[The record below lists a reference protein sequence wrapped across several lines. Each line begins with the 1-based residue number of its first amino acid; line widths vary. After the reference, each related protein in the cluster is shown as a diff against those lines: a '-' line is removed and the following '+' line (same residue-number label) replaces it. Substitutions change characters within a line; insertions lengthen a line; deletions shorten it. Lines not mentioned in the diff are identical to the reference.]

1 MGQLRCVFD
10 VVRLVDPEKM
20 QVLDDGAG
28 GSTRGCNY
36 PQCYAI
42 FGREGRCKNCISM
55 NVLNTKGRAAKLE
68 FVDESVY
75 AIFAKYVQLDGHD
88 LVLEMVYSIREE
100 LLLEAYGRTTF
111 LQYVNN
117 YNQQFYQDVLTGAD
131 NQAEQ
136 SRFPAPCRGQEA
148 DTERTRCHEFK
159 RTLCLLRR
167 RL

>member
-28 GSTRGCNY
+28 GSTRGCSY
-36 PQCYAI
+36 PQC
-42 FGREGRCKNCISM
+42 
-55 NVLNTKGRAAKLE
+55 
-68 FVDESVY
+68 
-75 AIFAKYVQLDGHD
+75 
-88 LVLEMVYSIREE
+88 
-100 LLLEAYGRTTF
+100 RTAF
-111 LQYVNN
+111 PQYVNN

-131 NQAEQ
+131 NQAER
-136 SRFPAPCRGQEA
+136 SRYP
-148 DTERTRCHEFK
+148 ERTRCHEFK